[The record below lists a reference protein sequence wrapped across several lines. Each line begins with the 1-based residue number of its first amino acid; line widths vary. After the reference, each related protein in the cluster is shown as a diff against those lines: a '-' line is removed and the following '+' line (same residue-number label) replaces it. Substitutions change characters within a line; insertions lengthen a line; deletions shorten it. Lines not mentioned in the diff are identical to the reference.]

1 MVEVSNLRDLDIY
14 TVHGKYVGR
23 VEDVVLNIR
32 LGTISKLVI
41 RALEPQQEKQVGFRQ
56 IMKRGLQIVP
66 EEDEMRSYQEGL
78 LTIGFDKVTA
88 IGDIMLINTPDVRHQ
103 LQRGNGPNPQRP
115 VNNEASANPEQPK
128 APETPN
134 PETPSA

>member
-1 MVEVSNLRDLDIY
+1 MVEVSSLRDLDIY
-14 TVHGKYVGR
+14 TVHGKYVGK

-41 RALEPQQEKQVGFRQ
+41 RALEPQHERQVGFRQ
-56 IMKRGLQIVP
+56 IIRSGLQMVP

-88 IGDIMLINTPDVRHQ
+88 IGDIMLINTPNVRQ
-103 LQRGNGPNPQRP
+103 QIPNGRGPNSQRP
-115 VNNEASANPEQPK
+115 VNPETSENPEQPGPQVPK
-128 APETPN
+128 PEAPN
-134 PETPSA
+134 A